1 MSRLAF
7 PAAVLVVG
15 LLVLGIGWA
24 TAEGAARTAVAAGVG
39 IGVAFQLALFALT
52 ESLLRDRRLVAF
64 GIGMI
69 GRFALVAFTALVLL
83 RLTGLPAAPLLFAL
97 VGTLFGTTLVEPV
110 LLAADKRNK
119 PS

>member
-7 PAAVLVVG
+7 PATALVVG

-24 TAEGAARTAVAAGVG
+24 TADGAARTAVAAGVG

-69 GRFALVAFTALVLL
+69 GRFVLVAFTALVLL

>member
-24 TAEGAARTAVAAGVG
+24 AAEGAARTAVAAGVG

>member
-1 MSRLAF
+1 MIRLAF
-7 PAAVLVVG
+7 PATVLTIG

-24 TAEGAARTAVAAGVG
+24 TADGAGRTAVAAGVG
-39 IGVAFQLALFALT
+39 IGVLFQLAVFALT
-52 ESLLRDRRLVAF
+52 ELLLSDKRLVAF
-64 GIGMI
+64 GVGMI

-110 LLAADKRNK
+110 LFAADKRNK

>member
-1 MSRLAF
+1 MTRLAF
-7 PAAVLVVG
+7 PATVLGIGVA
-15 LLVLGIGWA
+15 VLGIGWA
-24 TAEGAARTAVAAGVG
+24 TAEGAGRTAVAVGAG
-39 IGVAFQLALFALT
+39 IGVLFQLAVFALT
-52 ESLLRDRRLVAF
+52 ELLLRDQRLVAF
-64 GIGMI
+64 GVGMI
-69 GRFALVAFTALVLL
+69 GRFALVAFAALVLL

>member
-1 MSRLAF
+1 VSRLAF
-7 PAAVLVVG
+7 PATALVVG

-24 TAEGAARTAVAAGVG
+24 TVEGAARTAVAAGVG

-69 GRFALVAFTALVLL
+69 GRFVLVAFTALVLL

>member
-7 PAAVLVVG
+7 PATVLVVG

-39 IGVAFQLALFALT
+39 IGAAFQLALFALT
-52 ESLLRDRRLVAF
+52 ESLLRDRRLAAF

>member
-1 MSRLAF
+1 VTRLAF
-7 PAAVLVVG
+7 PATVLVVG

-24 TAEGAARTAVAAGVG
+24 AAEGAGRTAVAAGVA
-39 IGVAFQLALFALT
+39 IGVAFQLAVFALT
-52 ESLLRDRRLVAF
+52 EALLRDKRLVAF
-64 GIGMI
+64 GVGMI

-110 LLAADKRNK
+110 LFAADKRNK